1 MTKNETKNQAK
12 EALAPITI
20 SFGDVIVSKDPD
32 QKLVIVDIGKGKW
45 CAGSAIMEI
54 DGKEAILVGRQG
66 DSDVYKIGDKLFLV
80 KDQTTN
86 AVEVKESK
94 LKDGNTVYYDAET
107 LSLLEVVTPPSPQ
120 SKTHRVTQGE
130 TLAGIAQKYGKNIT

>member
-54 DGKEAILVGRQG
+54 DGKEAINLGKFGGTLWRDDIKEIIDHWDMDRIIAAINTYLRTSG
-66 DSDVYKIGDKLFLV
+66 SSGTLFDALRKNSV
-80 KDQTTN
+80 
-86 AVEVKESK
+86 VPSRI
-94 LKDGNTVYYDAET
+94 LK
-107 LSLLEVVTPPSPQ
+107 
-120 SKTHRVTQGE
+120 
-130 TLAGIAQKYGKNIT
+130 